1 MRGPEGRNRWIL
13 FAGSLLAGLAV
24 GSPALGLEWRS
35 GDVVRIEATEI
46 IRDDLYVGG
55 SDVRVDGT
63 VTGDVIAAGQRVR
76 IAGEVRGNVWAA
88 GETVTLA
95 GRVGQSARLAGSV
108 LRLES
113 GTTIARDLLAGGAG
127 LDVVRGARIGGD
139 MAFGGSQVR
148 LDGAVARNANLGATA
163 VQLGGTIGGNARMTV
178 GDGASWPRTWTPPM
192 TRPDPLA
199 AGLRVMP
206 GGRVS
211 GDLAVQMRGRP
222 AVPPGAVGGRIE
234 YQPPPEVAA
243 PRTALPR
250 AEASPLADMLRDFTG
265 IALAA
270 LLLSGLA
277 RTPLTAVSRRLRSD
291 PARSVGYGTLIALG
305 LPLAVLAAV
314 GVTVAVAALL
324 TLLGLGMLGLPLG
337 LIGAPTVLCVGAL
350 AMWLGWWLAQGLAA
364 TVVGQWALA
373 ALSPERPA
381 RWWAT
386 ALLGALAL
394 AVVMQLP
401 VLGAMTTLVALLAAL
416 GAIWLWWRPPAEAV
430 PRPLATPHT
439 V

>member
-1 MRGPEGRNRWIL
+1 MRGPEERYRWIL
-13 FAGSLLAGLAV
+13 CAGTLLASLAV

-88 GETVTLA
+88 GDTVTLA

-113 GTTIARDLLAGGAG
+113 GTTIARDLLAGGDG

-139 MAFGGSQVR
+139 MAFGGAQVR
-148 LDGAVARNANLGATA
+148 LDGAVARNAYLGATA
-163 VQLGGTIGGNARMTV
+163 VRLGGTIGGNARLTV
-178 GDGASWPRTWTPPM
+178 GDGASWPRTWTLPM

-206 GGRVS
+206 GSRVS

-234 YQPPPEVAA
+234 YHAPPEVAA
-243 PRTALPR
+243 PRA
-250 AEASPLADMLRDFTG
+250 AASPLADMLRDFTG

-270 LLLSGLA
+270 LLLSWLA

-324 TLLGLGMLGLPLG
+324 TLLGLGTLGLPLG
-337 LIGAPTVLCVGAL
+337 LIGAPTVLGVAAL
-350 AMWLGWWLAQGLAA
+350 LMWLGWWLAQGLAA

-386 ALLGALAL
+386 ALLGAVAL

-401 VLGAMTTLVALLAAL
+401 VLGAVTTLVALLAAL
-416 GAIWLWWRPPAEAV
+416 GAIWLWWRPPVGPV
-430 PRPLATPHT
+430 PRPLSTPHA